1 MTGKKVMPKQKTHS
15 LNKTVTELRKE
26 FWNAPLE
33 ALLDRRTIGAG
44 IMRSKGWMELRALKG
59 GGVPYLKCG
68 RRCMY
73 RKADALKWLEENSQ
87 RVDSTC
93 DYNRVVNERL

>member
-1 MTGKKVMPKQKTHS
+1 MPKQKQYG
-15 LNKTVTELRKE
+15 LNKTEPQLRKE
-26 FWNAPLE
+26 FWDAPLE
-33 ALLDRRTIGAG
+33 ALLDRRTIAAG

-73 RKADALKWLEENSQ
+73 RKEDALKWLEENSQ
-87 RVDSTC
+87 QVDSTR
-93 DYNRVVNERL
+93 DYHSSIKVS